1 MKAQIGKVRYNFVRA
16 LVALMVLSG
25 VGYVYAQSANM
36 DPCAIYPKQSIGLAA
51 PGASATFTAIPGVLG
66 KQIYIC
72 SVEVAQP
79 YNSNG
84 ATPSLTLSYG
94 VQVAGTPCATSSP
107 YGSVIPALG
116 QGRIG
121 IYGTNGGAQ
130 MFGPGNTTVYGPV
143 PAAAA
148 SPGIDVCY
156 QGYNVL
162 GATITYVIV
171 P

>member
-1 MKAQIGKVRYNFVRA
+1 MKAEKGSIRANLARLLVVACMLGFAGFVF
-16 LVALMVLSG
+16 
-25 VGYVYAQSANM
+25 AQTAM
-36 DPCAIYPKQSIGLAA
+36 DPCAIYPKRSKFLAA

-79 YNSNG
+79 FNSNG
-84 ATPSLTLSYG
+84 ATPALTLSYG

-107 YGSVIPALG
+107 YGSVVPALG
-116 QGRIG
+116 QAQLG
-121 IYGTNGGAQ
+121 IYGANGGA
-130 MFGPGNTTVYGPV
+130 MYGPGNTMVDGPV

>member
-1 MKAQIGKVRYNFVRA
+1 MKAKAGKVRYNFIRA
-16 LVALMVLSG
+16 MVVLLVLSG
-25 VGYVYAQSANM
+25 VGFVWAQSAM
-36 DPCAIYPKQSIGLAA
+36 DPCAIYPKQSIYLAA

-79 YNSNG
+79 FNSNG
-84 ATPSLTLSYG
+84 ATPARTLSYG
-94 VQVAGTPCATSSP
+94 VQGAGTPCATSSP
-107 YGSVIPALG
+107 YGSVVPALG
-116 QGRIG
+116 KAQLG
-121 IYGTNGGAQ
+121 IYGANGGA
-130 MFGPGNTTVYGPV
+130 MYGPGNTMIDGPV

-156 QGYNVL
+156 QGWNVT
-162 GATITYVIV
+162 GATLTYVIV